1 MTLSA
6 RYAPV
11 LFSGILSLVMV
22 AIVSA
27 TVVAINQ
34 GISSDFGIRWLNSFI
49 TAWPVAFPT
58 LLVLAPRVRRLVE
71 RMTT

>member
-1 MTLSA
+1 MALSA

-11 LFSGILSLVMV
+11 LYSGMLSLVMV
-22 AIVSA
+22 ALVSA

-34 GISSDFGIRWLNSFI
+34 GISPDFGLRWLNSFV

-58 LLVLAPRVRRLVE
+58 LLLVAPRVRRLVE
-71 RMTT
+71 RMTR